1 MHQNATSLAI
11 LNAYFSAKKHSI
23 KNLHFLSETRTS
35 RIGTHNHLEAHNL
48 DIFPDTRSSLL
59 LRVKNVAGDERA
71 WEEFMELYRP
81 VIIRMAKARGMQ
93 EADAQDM
100 SQQVF
105 LSVYQAIERWEPQS
119 AETRFRNWLSKITR
133 NAILKALTRA
143 PHDLPIGGSHA
154 NNLLSQLASP
164 APQLQQLLED
174 EVQRE
179 IYHRAAEIVQQ
190 EVNDRSWQVFQWTA
204 VQDVSIEEAAQRL
217 NQSVGSIYAMR
228 SRVMRRLR
236 DVVHVLKEIEQ

>member
-1 MHQNATSLAI
+1 M
-11 LNAYFSAKKHSI
+11 
-23 KNLHFLSETRTS
+23 
-35 RIGTHNHLEAHNL
+35 

-81 VIIRMAKARGMQ
+81 VIMRMARTRGLQ
-93 EADAQDM
+93 EADAQDLT
-100 SQQVF
+100 QQVF
-105 LSVYQAIERWEPQS
+105 LSVYQAIERWTPQS
-119 AETRFRNWLSKITR
+119 GETRFRNWLSKITR
-133 NAILKALTRA
+133 NAILKALSRV
-143 PHDLPIGGSHA
+143 PHDLPVGGSHA
-154 NNLLSQLASP
+154 NDLLGQLVSP
-164 APQLQQLLED
+164 APQLQQQLDE
-174 EVQRE
+174 EVQKE

-204 VQDVSIEEAAQRL
+204 VEDTSIEEAAQRL

-236 DVVHVLKEIEQ
+236 DVVQVLKEIEQ

>member
-1 MHQNATSLAI
+1 M
-11 LNAYFSAKKHSI
+11 
-23 KNLHFLSETRTS
+23 SETCTGW
-35 RIGTHNHLEAHNL
+35 IGTNNHLETTNL

-81 VIIRMAKARGMQ
+81 VIMRMARARGMQ
-93 EADAQDM
+93 EADAQDLT
-100 SQQVF
+100 QQVF
-105 LSVYQAIERWEPQS
+105 LSVYQAVERWTPQS

-133 NAILKALTRA
+133 NAILKALSRV
-143 PHDLPIGGSHA
+143 PHDLPVGGSHA
-154 NNLLSQLASP
+154 NDLLGQLVSP
-164 APQLQQLLED
+164 APQLQQQLDE
-174 EVQRE
+174 EVQKE
-179 IYHRAAEIVQQ
+179 IYQRAAEIVQQ

-204 VQDVSIEEAAQRL
+204 IEEISIEEAAQRL

-236 DVVHVLKEIEQ
+236 DVVQVLKEIEQ